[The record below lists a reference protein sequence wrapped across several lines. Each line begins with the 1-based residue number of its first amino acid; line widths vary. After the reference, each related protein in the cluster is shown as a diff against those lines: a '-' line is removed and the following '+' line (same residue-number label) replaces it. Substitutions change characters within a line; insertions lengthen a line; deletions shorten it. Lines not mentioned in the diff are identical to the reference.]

1 LERTPTYCNIG
12 FHYIAI
18 GGLVEIIP
26 TLTLKQSVPT
36 ITAVKPYSP
45 LELEGRDLYIRE
57 GCNACHSQMIR
68 PFRDE
73 IVRFEGK
80 NGQYSKAGEFVY
92 DRPFLWGSKRTGPDL
107 HREGGRNLI
116 HGTLNTC
123 ITQELPLQVL
133 SCHVSL
139 G

>member
-1 LERTPTYCNIG
+1 LKECR
-12 FHYIAI
+12 YIYHISFLSISNRRFYRNYSYAYS
-18 GGLVEIIP
+18 
-26 TLTLKQSVPT
+26 KDNVPT
-36 ITAVKPYSP
+36 IASVKPYSP

-73 IVRFEGK
+73 VVRFNGK

-107 HREGGRNLI
+107 QRRW
-116 HGTLNTC
+116 
-123 ITQELPLQVL
+123 
-133 SCHVSL
+133 
-139 G
+139 

>member
-1 LERTPTYCNIG
+1 MPVLLSIG
-12 FHYIAI
+12 AFITLSI
-18 GGLVEIIP
+18 GGAVEIIP
-26 TLTLKQSVPT
+26 TLTIKKNVPT
-36 ITAVKPYSP
+36 ISAVKPYSP

-73 IVRFEGK
+73 IVRFDGK
-80 NGQYSKAGEFVY
+80 MVSIPKLVNSYTITHSFGDLRELVRIYKEKGI
-92 DRPFLWGSKRTGPDL
+92 RT
-107 HREGGRNLI
+107 RI

-123 ITQELPLQVL
+123 ITRDQHLQVL
-133 SCHVSL
+133 LCHVSL